1 MKKKA
6 ASWYT
11 DMWPQARHNHDGNG
25 RGPCSPHESDLEAQ
39 AQLMKDVS

>member
-25 RGPCSPHESDLEAQ
+25 RGSPHESDLEAQ